1 MEKIVLEVSDDLARQ
16 LIAYQDRLNEI
27 FLLGLNQVKIQEA
40 LMLYKRG
47 VVSFQRAAEL
57 AGLPLAEM
65 VQQAR
70 ATGVKP
76 RYSEDMAQEEL
87 Q

>member
-16 LIAYQDRLNEI
+16 LAAYQDRLNEI

-47 VVSFQRAAEL
+47 VVSFQRSAEL

-70 ATGVKP
+70 AAGVKP
-76 RYSEDMAQEEL
+76 RYSESMAQEEL

>member
-16 LIAYQDRLNEI
+16 LTAYQDRLNEI

-40 LMLYKRG
+40 LLLYRRG
-47 VVSFQRAAEL
+47 LVSFQRAAEL

-76 RYSEDMAQEEL
+76 HYSEDMVEEEL